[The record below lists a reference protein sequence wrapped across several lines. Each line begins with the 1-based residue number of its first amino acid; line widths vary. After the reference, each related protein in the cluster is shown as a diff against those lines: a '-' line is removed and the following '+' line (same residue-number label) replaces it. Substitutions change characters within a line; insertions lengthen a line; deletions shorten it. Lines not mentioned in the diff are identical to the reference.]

1 MRGRDE
7 TYETFVLW
15 AVSSGTAVVQAAVG
29 VDVGLHPDLEIG
41 PVVDGLHRR
50 LETED
55 CTRAVDLRKKRSLGC
70 G

>member
-7 TYETFVLW
+7 TYKTFVLW

-50 LETED
+50 LEAKD
-55 CTRAVDLRKKRSLGC
+55 YRRAVTNYIRI
-70 G
+70 